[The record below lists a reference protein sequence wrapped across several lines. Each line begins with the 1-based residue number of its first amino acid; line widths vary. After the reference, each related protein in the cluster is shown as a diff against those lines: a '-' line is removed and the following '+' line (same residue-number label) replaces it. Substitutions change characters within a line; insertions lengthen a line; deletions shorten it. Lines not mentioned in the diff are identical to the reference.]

1 MDCGVASATGV
12 NTSDSL
18 PQSMCLR
25 DVASRMC
32 SRIQRDEVEKWALA
46 ATPLRIGTMF
56 SGTDIVVSSARAAL
70 SLFCGARL
78 IDHVFSC
85 DHKKSV
91 QDWIL
96 SLPEKPRRLFCEAAD
111 LGCGKAYCAIAKAV
125 VPVEPVDLLYA
136 GFSCTSL
143 SDNNGQRQTFREA
156 FAAGN
161 FKKAGESGKTFS
173 ALMEFLANAPE
184 KPQAIILE
192 NVRGINKGPL
202 GIRPLDVSAYFLL
215 MTC

>member
-1 MDCGVASATGV
+1 
-12 NTSDSL
+12 
-18 PQSMCLR
+18 
-25 DVASRMC
+25 
-32 SRIQRDEVEKWALA
+32 
-46 ATPLRIGTMF
+46 
-56 SGTDIVVSSARAAL
+56 
-70 SLFCGARL
+70 
-78 IDHVFSC
+78 
-85 DHKKSV
+85 
-91 QDWIL
+91 
-96 SLPEKPRRLFCEAAD
+96 
-111 LGCGKAYCAIAKAV
+111 
-125 VPVEPVDLLYA
+125 VEPVDLLYA

-173 ALMEFLANAPE
+173 ALMEFLGNAPE
-184 KPQAIILE
+184 KPQAITLE